1 MKKKMERLSDELFR
15 PITVRE
21 GRCAFGGGRGGTPT
35 TFVETNNPNPD
46 GYIDG
51 ESHN

>member
-1 MKKKMERLSDELFR
+1 MKKKMERLSNELFR

-21 GRCAFGGGRGGTPT
+21 GRCAYGGRGTPT

-51 ESHN
+51 EGHN